1 MFFLLLQFGVYKK
14 QAFGE
19 SMVAYSFCKICVKRP
34 PGCFQPRRP
43 LLHCIY
49 FTSMPLMLKFY
60 GIAKLFPNIPPT
72 IHNADNIYNPF
83 RLIWQ
88 IENQV
93 IINWKKTDTHTMP
106 RLLLIQM
113 MAQRH
118 IIQTPDSL
126 HNPPC
131 LICGGVRHTQFIG
144 TSNPTAPALNIRY
157 SSSYA
162 KISFHF
168 FFNKI
173 RSVNLAGFY
182 IR

>member
-1 MFFLLLQFGVYKK
+1 MAGR
-14 QAFGE
+14 E
-19 SMVAYSFCKICVKRP
+19 SMVRYSFCKICVKRP

-93 IINWKKTDTHTMP
+93 IINWEKTDTHTMP

-126 HNPPC
+126 HDPPC
-131 LICGGVRHTQFIG
+131 LICSGVRHTQFIG
-144 TSNPTAPALNIRY
+144 NVFVNPPQIQPCLLLIYDIPAHTPKSLFI
-157 SSSYA
+157 SSSIKSA
-162 KISFHF
+162 
-168 FFNKI
+168 
-173 RSVNLAGFY
+173 V
-182 IR
+182 